1 MRILEEF
8 IRLSGGKDIE
18 GETNSFRKSDKRFG
32 LESWP
37 WELGCVYVEVLTDI
51 CIQSLNPQI
60 KRRALLGFNKDAY
73 EILETKLLANG
84 FGLLEASRFQ
94 LNRLSQEGNIII
106 ILHFDYMKFI
116 SAFEYF
122 KMIGVGK

>member
-8 IRLSGGKDIE
+8 IRLSGSKEIE

-37 WELGCVYVEVLTDI
+37 WELGCVYVEVLTEI

-94 LNRLSQEGNIII
+94 LNRLSQEGNVIIL
-106 ILHFDYMKFI
+106 LHFDYMKIYNRF
-116 SAFEYF
+116 
-122 KMIGVGK
+122 